1 MFMENNVGLI
11 FAIITI
17 VFVIGV
23 TIFIIV
29 KPIIDSKKRLTKKT
43 LEAKKL
49 NLDQKLE
56 KRDILFSSLG
66 GEENII
72 KIEYKEEYLIAY
84 LRDIKIINLDL
95 LKDYSLL
102 KSEIKDSSV
111 FLYFKDNKKEYDD
124 LFGI

>member
-84 LRDIKIINLDL
+84 LRKIKIIDLDL
-95 LKDYSLL
+95 LKDFSLL

>member
-11 FAIITI
+11 FAITTI

-49 NLDQKLE
+49 SLEQKLE

-95 LKDYSLL
+95 LKDFSLL

>member
-84 LRDIKIINLDL
+84 LRDIKVINLDL
-95 LKDYSLL
+95 LKDFSLL

>member
-84 LRDIKIINLDL
+84 LRNIKIIDLDL
-95 LKDYSLL
+95 LKEFSLL

>member
-84 LRDIKIINLDL
+84 LRNIKIIDLDL
-95 LKDYSLL
+95 LKDFSLL

>member
-23 TIFIIV
+23 TIFIIA

-95 LKDYSLL
+95 LKDFSLL

>member
-66 GEENII
+66 GEDNII

-95 LKDYSLL
+95 LKDFSLL
-102 KSEIKDSSV
+102 KSEIKYSSV
-111 FLYFKDNKKEYDD
+111 LLYFKDNKKEYDD

>member
-84 LRDIKIINLDL
+84 LRNIKIINLDL
-95 LKDYSLL
+95 LKDFSLL

>member
-95 LKDYSLL
+95 LKDFSLL
-102 KSEIKDSSV
+102 KSEIKDSSA

>member
-1 MFMENNVGLI
+1 MFMENNVGFI

-95 LKDYSLL
+95 LKDFSLL
-102 KSEIKDSSV
+102 KSEIKESSV

>member
-56 KRDILFSSLG
+56 KRDILFTSLG

-84 LRDIKIINLDL
+84 LKDIKIINLDL
-95 LKDYSLL
+95 LKDFALL

>member
-72 KIEYKEEYLIAY
+72 KIEYKEEYLIVY

-95 LKDYSLL
+95 LKDFSLL

>member
-84 LRDIKIINLDL
+84 LRNIKTINLDL
-95 LKDYSLL
+95 LKDFSLL

>member
-1 MFMENNVGLI
+1 MFMENNVGFI

-84 LRDIKIINLDL
+84 LRNIKIIDLDL
-95 LKDYSLL
+95 LKDFSLL

>member
-95 LKDYSLL
+95 IKDFSLL

-111 FLYFKDNKKEYDD
+111 LLYFKDNKKEYDD

>member
-84 LRDIKIINLDL
+84 LRDIKTINLDL
-95 LKDYSLL
+95 LKDFSLL

>member
-84 LRDIKIINLDL
+84 LRNIKKIDLDL
-95 LKDYSLL
+95 LKDFSLL
-102 KSEIKDSSV
+102 KSEIKESSV

>member
-95 LKDYSLL
+95 LKDFSLL

-111 FLYFKDNKKEYDD
+111 LLYFKDNKKEYDD

>member
-1 MFMENNVGLI
+1 MFMKNNVGLI

-95 LKDYSLL
+95 LKDFSLL

>member
-66 GEENII
+66 SEENII

-95 LKDYSLL
+95 LKDFSLL

>member
-84 LRDIKIINLDL
+84 LRNIKIIDLDL
-95 LKDYSLL
+95 LKDFSLL

-111 FLYFKDNKKEYDD
+111 LLYFKDNKKEYVD

>member
-95 LKDYSLL
+95 LKDFSLL

>member
-43 LEAKKL
+43 FEAKKL

-95 LKDYSLL
+95 LKDFSLL
-102 KSEIKDSSV
+102 KSEIKESSV

>member
-95 LKDYSLL
+95 LKDFSLL

-111 FLYFKDNKKEYDD
+111 FLYFKDNKKEHDD

>member
-84 LRDIKIINLDL
+84 LRNIKIINLDL
-95 LKDYSLL
+95 LKDFSLL
-102 KSEIKDSSV
+102 KSEVKDSSI

>member
-1 MFMENNVGLI
+1 MFMENNIGLI

-95 LKDYSLL
+95 LKDFSLL

>member
-1 MFMENNVGLI
+1 MFMENNIGLI

-84 LRDIKIINLDL
+84 LKDIKIINLDL
-95 LKDYSLL
+95 LKDFSLL

>member
-72 KIEYKEEYLIAY
+72 KIEYREEYLIAY

-95 LKDYSLL
+95 LKDFSLL

>member
-17 VFVIGV
+17 VFVIDV

-84 LRDIKIINLDL
+84 LRNIKIIDLDL
-95 LKDYSLL
+95 LKDFSLL

>member
-1 MFMENNVGLI
+1 MFMENNIGLI

-84 LRDIKIINLDL
+84 LRNIKIINLDL
-95 LKDYSLL
+95 LKDFSLL

>member
-1 MFMENNVGLI
+1 MFMENNIGLI

-95 LKDYSLL
+95 LKDFSLL

-111 FLYFKDNKKEYDD
+111 FLYFKDNKKEYND

>member
-95 LKDYSLL
+95 LKDFSLL
-102 KSEIKDSSV
+102 KSEIKYSSV
-111 FLYFKDNKKEYDD
+111 LLYFKDNKKEYDD

>member
-66 GEENII
+66 GEENVI

-95 LKDYSLL
+95 LKDFSLL

>member
-29 KPIIDSKKRLTKKT
+29 KPIIDSKKRLTKKS

-95 LKDYSLL
+95 LKDFSLL

>member
-49 NLDQKLE
+49 SLEQKLE

-72 KIEYKEEYLIAY
+72 KIEYKEEYLITY

-95 LKDYSLL
+95 LKDFSLL

-111 FLYFKDNKKEYDD
+111 LLYFKDNKKEYDD

>member
-29 KPIIDSKKRLTKKT
+29 KPIIDSKKRFTKKT

-95 LKDYSLL
+95 LKDFSLL

-111 FLYFKDNKKEYDD
+111 FLYFKDNKKEYND

>member
-49 NLDQKLE
+49 SLEQKLE

-95 LKDYSLL
+95 LKDFSLL

>member
-49 NLDQKLE
+49 SLEQKLE

-84 LRDIKIINLDL
+84 LRDIKIIKLDL
-95 LKDYSLL
+95 LKDFSLL

>member
-29 KPIIDSKKRLTKKT
+29 KPIIDSKKRLTKKS

-95 LKDYSLL
+95 LKDFSLL

-111 FLYFKDNKKEYDD
+111 LLYFKDNKKEYDD

>member
-84 LRDIKIINLDL
+84 LRNIKVINLDL
-95 LKDYSLL
+95 LKDFSLL
-102 KSEIKDSSV
+102 KSEVKDSSV
-111 FLYFKDNKKEYDD
+111 LLYFKDNKKEYDD